1 MAEWIEL
8 IFGIGAVAAE
18 PCRDTEFRG
27 N

>member
-1 MAEWIEL
+1 MAEWVEL